1 MRAGTV
7 ARNYAEALLM
17 LGQRHEAVNEYGA
30 LLEAVA
36 GAVTTEPRLE
46 AILASPRVPKERKKK
61 LLRDALAGHAPAP
74 FVRYLES
81 IVQRGRQGLFH
92 EIAKA
97 YEKLLDAH
105 LGRVHAAVVT
115 AHAVDPDLAK
125 AIAASLAKLVGKEV
139 LPHFRTDP
147 RLLGGF
153 VVRIGDRVLNG
164 SVRRRLS
171 QLRHSMLHT
180 RAGGGA

>member
-17 LGQRHEAVNEYGA
+17 LGQRHEAVVEYGA

-61 LLRDALAGHAPAP
+61 LLRDALAGRAPAP

-105 LGRVHAAVVT
+105 LGRVHAAVST
-115 AHAVDPDLAK
+115 AHAVDPDLAIE
-125 AIAASLAKLVGKEV
+125 IAASLAKLVGKEV

-147 RLLGGF
+147 RLLGGL
-153 VVRIGDRVLNG
+153 VVRIGDRVLDG

-171 QLRHSMLHT
+171 LLRYSMLHA
-180 RAGGGA
+180 RAGSGA

>member
-17 LGQRHEAVNEYGA
+17 LGQRHEAVVEYGA

-36 GAVTTEPRLE
+36 GAVMTEPRLE

-61 LLRDALAGHAPAP
+61 LLRDALTGRAPAP

-92 EIAKA
+92 EMAKA
-97 YEKLLDAH
+97 YEALLDAH
-105 LGRVHAAVVT
+105 LGRVHAAVST
-115 AHAVDPDLAK
+115 ACAVDPDLAK
-125 AIAASLAKLVGKEV
+125 EIAASLAKLVGKEV

-147 RLLGGF
+147 RLLGGL
-153 VVRIGDRVLNG
+153 VVRIGDRVLDG

>member
-17 LGQRHEAVNEYGA
+17 LGQRHEAVVEYGA

-36 GAVTTEPRLE
+36 VAVTTEPRLE

-61 LLRDALAGHAPAP
+61 LLRDALAGRAPAP

-92 EIAKA
+92 EMAKA
-97 YEKLLDAH
+97 YEALLDAH
-105 LGRVHAAVVT
+105 LGRVHAAVLT
-115 AHAVDPDLAK
+115 AHTVDPDLAK
-125 AIAASLAKLVGKEV
+125 EIAASLAKLVGKEV

-147 RLLGGF
+147 RLLGGL
-153 VVRIGDRVLNG
+153 VVRIGDRVLDC

-171 QLRHSMLHT
+171 QLRYSMLHT

>member
-17 LGQRHEAVNEYGA
+17 LGQRHEAVVEYGA

-61 LLRDALAGHAPAP
+61 LLRDALAGRAPAP

-92 EIAKA
+92 EMAKA
-97 YEKLLDAH
+97 YEALLDAH
-105 LGRVHAAVVT
+105 LGRVHAAVLT
-115 AHAVDPDLAK
+115 AHTVDPDLARE
-125 AIAASLAKLVGKEV
+125 IAASLAKLVGKEV

-147 RLLGGF
+147 RLLGGL
-153 VVRIGDRVLNG
+153 VVRIGDRVLDC

>member
-17 LGQRHEAVNEYGA
+17 LGQRHEAVVEYGA

-36 GAVTTEPRLE
+36 GAVMTEPRLE

-61 LLRDALAGHAPAP
+61 LLRDALAGRAPAP

-97 YEKLLDAH
+97 YERLLDAH
-105 LGRVHAAVVT
+105 LGRVHAAVST
-115 AHAVDPDLAK
+115 AHTVDPELAK
-125 AIAASLAKLVGKEV
+125 EIAASLAKLVGKEV

-147 RLLGGF
+147 RLLGGL
-153 VVRIGDRVLNG
+153 VVRIGDRVLDG

-171 QLRHSMLHT
+171 LLRHSMLHT

>member
-1 MRAGTV
+1 VTAGTV

-17 LGQRHEAVNEYGA
+17 LGQRHEAVVEYGV

-46 AILASPRVPKERKKK
+46 AVLASPRVPKERKKK

-97 YEKLLDAH
+97 YERLLDSH
-105 LGRVHAAVVT
+105 LGRVHAAVST

-125 AIAASLAKLVGKEV
+125 EIAASLAKLVGKEV

-147 RLLGGF
+147 RLLGGL
-153 VVRIGDRVLNG
+153 VVRIGDRVLDG

-171 QLRHSMLHT
+171 RLRYSMLHT

>member
-1 MRAGTV
+1 VRAGTV

-17 LGQRHEAVNEYGA
+17 LGQRHEAVVEYGA

-61 LLRDALAGHAPAP
+61 LLRDALAGRAPAP

-92 EIAKA
+92 EMAKA
-97 YEKLLDAH
+97 YEALLDAH
-105 LGRVHAAVVT
+105 LGRVHAAVLT
-115 AHAVDPDLAK
+115 AHTVDPDLARE
-125 AIAASLAKLVGKEV
+125 IAASLAKLVGKEV

-147 RLLGGF
+147 RLLGGL
-153 VVRIGDRVLNG
+153 VVRIGDRVLDC

-171 QLRHSMLHT
+171 QLRYSMLHT

>member
-17 LGQRHEAVNEYGA
+17 LGQRHEAVVEYGA

-36 GAVTTEPRLE
+36 GAVMTEPRLE
-46 AILASPRVPKERKKK
+46 AILASPRVPKERQKK
-61 LLRDALAGHAPAP
+61 LLRDALTGRVPAP

-92 EIAKA
+92 EMAKA
-97 YEKLLDAH
+97 YEALLDAH
-105 LGRVHAAVVT
+105 LGRVHAAVLT
-115 AHAVDPDLAK
+115 AHTVGPDQAK
-125 AIAASLAKLVGKEV
+125 EIAASLAKLVGKEV

-147 RLLGGF
+147 RLLGGL
-153 VVRIGDRVLNG
+153 VVRIGDRVLDG

-171 QLRHSMLHT
+171 QLRYSMLHT

>member
-1 MRAGTV
+1 VRAGTV

-17 LGQRHEAVNEYGA
+17 LGQRHEAVVEYGA

-36 GAVTTEPRLE
+36 GAVMTEPRLE
-46 AILASPRVPKERKKK
+46 AVLASPRVPKERKKK
-61 LLRDALAGHAPAP
+61 LLRDALAGRAPAP

-97 YEKLLDAH
+97 YERLLDAH
-105 LGRVHAAVVT
+105 LGRVHAAVST
-115 AHAVDPDLAK
+115 AHTVDPDLAK
-125 AIAASLAKLVGKEV
+125 EIAASLAKLVGKEV

-153 VVRIGDRVLNG
+153 VVRIGDRVLDA

>member
-1 MRAGTV
+1 VRAGTV

-17 LGQRHEAVNEYGA
+17 LGQRHEAVVEYGA

-36 GAVTTEPRLE
+36 GAVMTEPRIE

-61 LLRDALAGHAPAP
+61 LLRDALTDHAPGP

-105 LGRVHAAVVT
+105 LGRVHAAVLT
-115 AHAVDPDLAK
+115 AHAVGPDLAK

-139 LPHFRTDP
+139 LPHFRADP
-147 RLLGGF
+147 RLLGGL
-153 VVRIGDRVLNG
+153 VVRIGDRVLDG

-171 QLRHSMLHT
+171 QLRYSMLHT

>member
-17 LGQRHEAVNEYGA
+17 LGRRHEAVVEYGV

-46 AILASPRVPKERKKK
+46 AVLASPRVPKERKKK

-81 IVQRGRQGLFH
+81 IVQRGRQGLLH

-97 YEKLLDAH
+97 YERLLDSH
-105 LGRVHAAVVT
+105 LGRVHAAVST

-125 AIAASLAKLVGKEV
+125 EIAASLAQLVGKEV

-147 RLLGGF
+147 RLLGGV
-153 VVRIGDRVLNG
+153 VVRIGDRVLDG

-171 QLRHSMLHT
+171 RLRYSMLHT

>member
-17 LGQRHEAVNEYGA
+17 LGQRHEAVVEYGA

-61 LLRDALAGHAPAP
+61 LLRDALAGRAPAP

-92 EIAKA
+92 EMAKA
-97 YEKLLDAH
+97 YEALLDAH
-105 LGRVHAAVVT
+105 LGRVHAAVLT
-115 AHAVDPDLAK
+115 AHTVDPDLARE
-125 AIAASLAKLVGKEV
+125 IAASLAKLVGKEV

-147 RLLGGF
+147 RLLGGL
-153 VVRIGDRVLNG
+153 VVRIGDRVLDC

-171 QLRHSMLHT
+171 QLRYSMLHT

>member
-1 MRAGTV
+1 VRAGTV

-17 LGQRHEAVNEYGA
+17 LGQRHEAVVEYGA

-46 AILASPRVPKERKKK
+46 AILASPRVPLERKMK
-61 LLRDALAGHAPAP
+61 LLRDALAGRAPAP

-92 EIAKA
+92 EMAKA
-97 YEKLLDAH
+97 YEALLDAH
-105 LGRVHAAVVT
+105 LGRVHAAVLT
-115 AHAVDPDLAK
+115 AHTVDPDLAK
-125 AIAASLAKLVGKEV
+125 EIAASLAKLVGKEV

-147 RLLGGF
+147 RLLGGL
-153 VVRIGDRVLNG
+153 VVRIGDRVLDC

-171 QLRHSMLHT
+171 QLRYSMLHT